1 MCVCVC
7 FFFFFGL
14 VLHADCDAVA
24 GEGRGCERTELL
36 RAGRSLGDIMG
47 VDPCVLVLF
56 RA

>member
-7 FFFFFGL
+7 VFFFFGL